1 MPATRIFRR
10 FALRYWTESWW
21 NRRWPDLRRFSG
33 TGTYYNKTSNTLFGV
48 LRRYSGDSGGR
59 YKRSV
64 RRPQKMDHCVSD
76 RLRPY
81 PFQMFRYELV
91 QWVSTSFF
99 VGLARNWVR
108 SNHIPRIY
116 KLGARWLQCWL
127 LGLPDLRKS
136 INTIIFT
143 QDWLIY
149 INNILKDVHMLS
161 AS

>member
-1 MPATRIFRR
+1 MEYGKLMKSEVA
-10 FALRYWTESWW
+10 
-21 NRRWPDLRRFSG
+21 WPRGFSG
-33 TGTYYNKTSNTLFGV
+33 TAWGSYYNKTSNTLFGV
-48 LRRYSGDSGGR
+48 PRWYSGDSGSR

-64 RRPQKMDHCVSD
+64 GGLKYILEVCVEVVFACVLLSVK
-76 RLRPY
+76 
-81 PFQMFRYELV
+81 Q
-91 QWVSTSFF
+91 VSTSFF

-108 SNHIPRIY
+108 SNRIPRIY